1 MNENTSVSRQVLL
14 QDIGLIL
21 FMFSMLAGCL
31 ITVIASKAYLTQNVI
46 MLFGVFLT
54 GFLAS
59 LRAKTASTIAAAVEI
74 LIFAV
79 YKIYSYAAYHQ
90 AIELSAFLWP
100 VLILASAFGMDL
112 FISLFSNMEGINSI
126 LNRRIDELTV
136 IDPLT
141 GLENYRSLIQSLAR
155 YMALCERNG
164 TDMGLMLVRLR
175 YADELRK
182 VLTARQFN
190 ELRYQLA
197 DTIQDTLRL
206 EDRIFS
212 TDEKGSIAIIYFSLP
227 NGVDVIKRR
236 IYDAVAKKNM
246 LPDLN
251 EQMLTVELSIVSRHY
266 DKSLKK
272 DSVRFITETE
282 REFAY
287 EV

>member
-1 MNENTSVSRQVLL
+1 
-14 QDIGLIL
+14 
-21 FMFSMLAGCL
+21 
-31 ITVIASKAYLTQNVI
+31 
-46 MLFGVFLT
+46 
-54 GFLAS
+54 
-59 LRAKTASTIAAAVEI
+59 
-74 LIFAV
+74 
-79 YKIYSYAAYHQ
+79 
-90 AIELSAFLWP
+90 
-100 VLILASAFGMDL
+100 
-112 FISLFSNMEGINSI
+112 
-126 LNRRIDELTV
+126 
-136 IDPLT
+136 
-141 GLENYRSLIQSLAR
+141 
-155 YMALCERNG
+155 
-164 TDMGLMLVRLR
+164 VRLR

-236 IYDAVAKKNM
+236 IFDAVAKKNM

-272 DSVRFITETE
+272 DSVRFVTETE